1 MSRLDTDIMDA
12 APTQVAAAPVQPV
25 SAAPAPVSPAAQAAN
40 SADAAGAANAD
51 KTADTTASASPS
63 AEPEP
68 AAAATTATAE
78 SDSIMRDPLYLE
90 LLRAY
95 GSRFVEIGIGGVL
108 INCFGLLMPLYSR
121 LVYDKVIGNHIT
133 DTLWALTIGLM
144 LFVVLE
150 FVLRLTRT
158 YYVEQL
164 AGKFDIDFD
173 EISVQRLLNNRFM
186 PGVGS
191 VLAKYRD
198 INGARDVLSSSY
210 MLIIIDFP
218 FLLLYLV
225 ALGMIGGE
233 IVWVVLV
240 GGGLLV
246 ASQMLVKIPA
256 QEYAQRAIRSN
267 TAKTDKLANLVA
279 GIDTLKTSAMQNR
292 FVELLQADAR
302 NTAVNQAKN
311 RFWMS
316 ISYTLSNSGN
326 TIISV
331 GTMVVGVY
339 LVEANSMSVGA
350 LIAASLLAGRAS
362 GMLSSVTTVLTRI
375 ETFRQ
380 ARKSFESMFLSQP
393 EAPYVQVDRQQING
407 RIQVAN
413 LGFRFGPERP
423 EILQQVSFNISP
435 GEKVGLVGRSGSGKS
450 TLLRILAGVHRAD
463 VGQALIDGLSIEAYT
478 LAIRCRYIGYKPQ
491 ESFLFEGTLESNIFI
506 DGSVPPDVREAA
518 LAISGLDESIAKGR
532 LRLDQVINASSTLSG
547 GQRQMVAL
555 ARAVA
560 SLPNVLLLDE
570 PTSGIDQ
577 VTESRILQRLMAFS
591 KNRTL
596 VIATHSPALLQYMDR
611 IIVIDGGKIIADG
624 PRDKILQS
632 K

>member
-12 APTQVAAAPVQPV
+12 AATQVAAGPVQPV
-25 SAAPAPVSPAAQAAN
+25 SAATAP
-40 SADAAGAANAD
+40 
-51 KTADTTASASPS
+51 TS
-63 AEPEP
+63 AEPES
-68 AAAATTATAE
+68 AAAATTATAATAAAAAAA

-95 GSRFVEIGIGGVL
+95 GSRFIEIGVGGVL

-144 LFVVLE
+144 LFVLLE

-240 GGGLLV
+240 GGALLV
-246 ASQMLVKIPA
+246 TSQLLCKIPA
-256 QEYAQRAIRSN
+256 QEYAHRAIRSN

-279 GIDTLKTSAMQNR
+279 GIDTLKTSAMQDR

-302 NTAVNQAKN
+302 NAAVNQAKN

-339 LVEANSMSVGA
+339 LVEANTLSVGA
-350 LIAASLLAGRAS
+350 LIAASLLASRAS
-362 GMLSSVTTVLTRI
+362 AMLSSVSTVLTRI
-375 ETFRQ
+375 ETFRH

-393 EAPYVQVDRQQING
+393 EAPYVKVDRQQING

-413 LGFRFGPERP
+413 LGFRFAPERP

-450 TLLRILAGVHRAD
+450 TLLRVLAGVHRAD
-463 VGQALIDGLSIEAYT
+463 AGQALIDGLSIEAYT
-478 LAIRCRYIGYKPQ
+478 LAVRCRYIGYKPQ

-506 DGSVPPDVREAA
+506 DGSVPADVREAA
-518 LAISGLDESIAKGR
+518 LAISGLDESIANGR

-570 PTSGIDQ
+570 PTSGIDGA
-577 VTESRILQRLMAFS
+577 TENRILQRLMAFS

>member
-1 MSRLDTDIMDA
+1 
-12 APTQVAAAPVQPV
+12 
-25 SAAPAPVSPAAQAAN
+25 
-40 SADAAGAANAD
+40 
-51 KTADTTASASPS
+51 
-63 AEPEP
+63 
-68 AAAATTATAE
+68 
-78 SDSIMRDPLYLE
+78 MRDPLYLE

-95 GSRFVEIGIGGVL
+95 GSRFIEIGVGGVL

-144 LFVVLE
+144 LFVLLE

-240 GGGLLV
+240 GGALLV
-246 ASQMLVKIPA
+246 TSQLLCKIPA
-256 QEYAQRAIRSN
+256 QEYAHRAIRSN

-279 GIDTLKTSAMQNR
+279 GIDTLKTSAMQDR

-302 NTAVNQAKN
+302 NAAVNQAKN

-339 LVEANSMSVGA
+339 LVEANTLSVGA
-350 LIAASLLAGRAS
+350 LIAASLLASRAS
-362 GMLSSVTTVLTRI
+362 AMLSSVSTVLTRI
-375 ETFRQ
+375 ETFRH

-393 EAPYVQVDRQQING
+393 EAPYVKVDRQQING

-413 LGFRFGPERP
+413 LGFRFAPERP

-450 TLLRILAGVHRAD
+450 TLLRVLAGVHRAD
-463 VGQALIDGLSIEAYT
+463 AGQALIDGLSIEAYT
-478 LAIRCRYIGYKPQ
+478 LAVRCRYIGYKPQ

-506 DGSVPPDVREAA
+506 DGSVPADVREAA
-518 LAISGLDESIAKGR
+518 LAISGLDESIANGR

-570 PTSGIDQ
+570 PTSGIDGA
-577 VTESRILQRLMAFS
+577 TENRILQRLMAFS

>member
-12 APTQVAAAPVQPV
+12 AAIQVAAGPVQPV
-25 SAAPAPVSPAAQAAN
+25 SAATAP
-40 SADAAGAANAD
+40 
-51 KTADTTASASPS
+51 TS
-63 AEPEP
+63 AEPES
-68 AAAATTATAE
+68 AAAATTATAATAAAA

-95 GSRFVEIGIGGVL
+95 GSRFIEIGVGGVL

-144 LFVVLE
+144 LFVLLE

-240 GGGLLV
+240 GGALLV
-246 ASQMLVKIPA
+246 TSQLLCKIPA
-256 QEYAQRAIRSN
+256 QEYAHRAIRSN

-279 GIDTLKTSAMQNR
+279 GIDTLKTSAMQDR

-302 NTAVNQAKN
+302 NAAVNQAKN

-339 LVEANSMSVGA
+339 LVEANTLSVGA
-350 LIAASLLAGRAS
+350 LIAASLLASRAS
-362 GMLSSVTTVLTRI
+362 AMLSSVSTVLTRI
-375 ETFRQ
+375 ETFRH

-393 EAPYVQVDRQQING
+393 EAPYVKVDRQQING

-413 LGFRFGPERP
+413 LGFRFAPERP

-450 TLLRILAGVHRAD
+450 TLLRVLAGVHRAD
-463 VGQALIDGLSIEAYT
+463 AGQALIDGLSIEAYT
-478 LAIRCRYIGYKPQ
+478 LAVRCRYIGYKPQ

-506 DGSVPPDVREAA
+506 DGSVPADVREAA
-518 LAISGLDESIAKGR
+518 LAISGLDESIANGR

-570 PTSGIDQ
+570 PTSGIDGA
-577 VTESRILQRLMAFS
+577 TENRILQRLMAFS
-591 KNRTL
+591 KNRTV

>member
-1 MSRLDTDIMDA
+1 MSGRDPANLEA
-12 APTQVAAAPVQPV
+12 AVTPVVTGAVP
-25 SAAPAPVSPAAQAAN
+25 PAGAAQAQA
-40 SADAAGAANAD
+40 SQETQPAQAAE
-51 KTADTTASASPS
+51 TPPPS
-63 AEPEP
+63 AAKPE
-68 AAAATTATAE
+68 E
-78 SDSIMRDPLYLE
+78 RDPMYLE
-90 LLRAY
+90 ILRAY

-121 LVYDKVIGNHIT
+121 LIYDKVIGNHIT

-144 LFVVLE
+144 LFALLE
-150 FVLRLTRT
+150 FVLRVTRT
-158 YYVEQL
+158 YYIEQL

-173 EISVQRLLNNRFM
+173 TITVQRLLNNRFS
-186 PGVGS
+186 PGVGT

-240 GGGLLV
+240 GGAMLV
-246 ASQMLVKIPA
+246 ASQYLVKIPA
-256 QEYAQRAIRSN
+256 QDYQQRAIRAN
-267 TAKTDKLANLVA
+267 TGKTDKLANLVA
-279 GIDTLKTSAMQNR
+279 GIDTLKTSAMQHR
-292 FVELLQADAR
+292 FVDLLQTDAR
-302 NTAVNQAKN
+302 AVAVNQAKN

-316 ISYTLSNSGN
+316 IGYTLSNSGN

-339 LVEANSMSVGA
+339 LVEANDMSVGA

-362 GMLSSVTTVLTRI
+362 GMLSSVSTVLTRI
-375 ETFRQ
+375 ETFRH
-380 ARKSFESMFLSQP
+380 ARKAFEQMFLEQSQ
-393 EAPYVQVDRQQING
+393 APQVKVDRQQISG

-413 LGFRFGPERP
+413 LDFRFSPNRP
-423 EILQQVSFNISP
+423 EALHQITLNINP

-450 TLLRILAGVHRAD
+450 TLLRCIAGVHRPD
-463 VGQALIDGLSIEAYT
+463 NGQALIDGLSVEAFT
-478 LAIRCRYIGYKPQ
+478 LDVRCRYIGYKPQ
-491 ESFLFEGTLESNIFI
+491 EAFLFEGTLESNIFI
-506 DGSVPPDVREAA
+506 DGSVRADVREAA
-518 LAISGLDESIAKGR
+518 LAISGLDESIAKGQ
-532 LRLDQVINASSTLSG
+532 LRLDQVLNAASTLSG

-555 ARAVA
+555 ARAIA
-560 SLPNVLLLDE
+560 TLPSVLLLDE

-577 VTESRILQRLMAFS
+577 VTEKRILQHLMAFART
-591 KNRTL
+591 RTL
-596 VIATHSPALLQYMDR
+596 VIATHSPALLQHMDR
-611 IIVIDGGKIIADG
+611 IVVIDGGKIIADG
-624 PRDKILQS
+624 PREKILQAN

>member
-1 MSRLDTDIMDA
+1 
-12 APTQVAAAPVQPV
+12 
-25 SAAPAPVSPAAQAAN
+25 
-40 SADAAGAANAD
+40 
-51 KTADTTASASPS
+51 
-63 AEPEP
+63 
-68 AAAATTATAE
+68 
-78 SDSIMRDPLYLE
+78 MRDPLYLE

-95 GSRFVEIGIGGVL
+95 GSRFIEIGVGGVL

-144 LFVVLE
+144 LFVLLE

-186 PGVGS
+186 PGIGS

-218 FLLLYLV
+218 FFLLYLV

-240 GGGLLV
+240 GGALLV
-246 ASQMLVKIPA
+246 ASQLLCKIPA

-302 NTAVNQAKN
+302 NAAVNQAKN

-316 ISYTLSNSGN
+316 IGYTLSNSGN

-339 LVEANSMSVGA
+339 LVEANAMSVGA
-350 LIAASLLAGRAS
+350 LIAASLLASRAS
-362 GMLSSVTTVLTRI
+362 AMLSSVSTVLTRI

-380 ARKSFESMFLSQP
+380 ARKTFESMFLSQP
-393 EAPYVQVDRQQING
+393 EAPYVKVDRQQIGG

-413 LGFRFGPERP
+413 LAFRFAPERP

-450 TLLRILAGVHRAD
+450 TLLRMLAGVHRAD
-463 VGQALIDGLSIEAYT
+463 AGQALIDGLSIEAYT
-478 LAIRCRYIGYKPQ
+478 LAVRCRYIGYKPQ

-506 DGSVPPDVREAA
+506 DGSVPADVREAA
-518 LAISGLDESIAKGR
+518 LAISGLDESIAKGQ

-560 SLPNVLLLDE
+560 ALPNVLLLDE

-577 VTESRILQRLMAFS
+577 VTENRILQRLMAFS

-611 IIVIDGGKIIADG
+611 IIVIDGGKIVADG

>member
-1 MSRLDTDIMDA
+1 MSGRDPANLE
-12 APTQVAAAPVQPV
+12 VPVTPV
-25 SAAPAPVSPAAQAAN
+25 VTGVVPPL
-40 SADAAGAANAD
+40 
-51 KTADTTASASPS
+51 ASASSQPAPQPS
-63 AEPEP
+63 PQP
-68 AAAATTATAE
+68 APHAPPSSTAKVKPQD
-78 SDSIMRDPLYLE
+78 SDPMYLE
-90 LLRAY
+90 ILRAY

-121 LVYDKVIGNHIT
+121 LIYDKVIGNHIT
-133 DTLWALTIGLM
+133 DTLWALTLGLM
-144 LFVVLE
+144 LFALLE
-150 FVLRLTRT
+150 FALRIIRT
-158 YYVEQL
+158 YYIEQL

-173 EISVQRLLNNRFM
+173 TISVQRLLNNRFS
-186 PGVGS
+186 PGVGA

-233 IVWVVLV
+233 LVWVVLV
-240 GGGLLV
+240 GG
-246 ASQMLVKIPA
+246 AMLVTSQLLSKIPA
-256 QEYAQRAIRSN
+256 QDYALRAIRAN

-279 GIDTLKTSAMQNR
+279 GIDTLKTSAMQTR
-292 FVELLQADAR
+292 FVELLQADAHAAA
-302 NTAVNQAKN
+302 TNQAKN

-316 ISYTLSNSGN
+316 IGYTLSNSGN
-326 TIISV
+326 TVISV

-339 LVEANSMSVGA
+339 LVEANAMSVGA
-350 LIAASLLAGRAS
+350 LIAASLLAGRAA
-362 GMLSSVTTVLTRI
+362 GMLSSVSTVLTRI
-375 ETFRQ
+375 DTFRQ
-380 ARKSFESMFLSQP
+380 ARKSFEQMFLTQAD
-393 EAPYVQVDRQQING
+393 APQVQVDRQQITG

-413 LGFRFGPERP
+413 LNFRFDAERP
-423 EILQQVSFNISP
+423 EILHQISLNINP

-450 TLLRILAGVHRAD
+450 TLLRCLAGVHRPDA
-463 VGQALIDGLSIEAYT
+463 GQALIDGLSIEAFT
-478 LAIRCRYIGYKPQ
+478 LAVRCRYIGYKPQ

-506 DGSVPPDVREAA
+506 DGSVPAEVREAA
-518 LAISGLDESIAKGR
+518 LAISGLDESIAKGQ
-532 LRLDQVINASSTLSG
+532 LRLDQVLNASSTLSG

-560 SLPNVLLLDE
+560 MLPNVLLLDE

-577 VTESRILQRLMAFS
+577 VTENRILQRLMAFA

-596 VIATHSPALLQYMDR
+596 VIATHSPALLQFMDR
-611 IIVIDGGKIIADG
+611 IIVIEAGKIVADG
-624 PRDKILQS
+624 PREKILQS